1 MTKKKYTVM
10 ILPDETTKVRRYRV
24 PGLLVKGLLAASVIF
39 VVLFAVIVTDYF
51 LVKGQIGELVNMRLQ
66 TRHQKQQLI
75 TFAKTIN
82 DLQSEMNRLRHFD
95 TKLRVMADLDGVV
108 YPEQFMGIGGENPEP
123 FNPMETDI
131 SFQDQA
137 LLDNM
142 TKGLSRLITDA
153 TIQERSFQELVEY
166 LEDQKSLLASTPSI
180 WPVRGWKTS
189 SFGYRTSPFTGRREM
204 HKGLDVA
211 TRTGTAIIS
220 PADGLVI
227 FSGREGGFGNLVL
240 LDHGYGIVT
249 KFGHASVLE
258 VKRGQKVKRGDVIAR
273 VGNTGRSTGP
283 HLHYEVLVNGVAVNP
298 MRYILN

>member
-1 MTKKKYTVM
+1 M

-24 PGLLVKGLLAASVIF
+24 PRLIVRSLLAAT
-39 VVLFAVIVTDYF
+39 VVLTLVFAAVITDYF
-51 LVKGQIGELVNMRLQ
+51 LVKNQVTELVGMRLK
-66 TRHQKQQLI
+66 TRQQKQQLI

-95 TKLRVMADLDGVV
+95 TKLRVMADLDGVI

-123 FNPMETDI
+123 FNPMETEI
-131 SFQDQA
+131 SFQDKA
-137 LLDNM
+137 LIDNM
-142 TKGLSRLITDA
+142 TRGLTRLMTEA

-189 SFGYRTSPFTGRREM
+189 GFGYRTSPFTGRREM
-204 HKGLDVA
+204 HKGVDVA
-211 TRTGTAIIS
+211 TRTGTPIIA
-220 PADGLVI
+220 PADGIVI
-227 FSGREGGFGNLVL
+227 FAGREGGFGNMVV
-240 LDHGYGIVT
+240 LDHGYGLAT
-249 KFGHASVLE
+249 KYAHNSE
-258 VKRGQKVKRGDVIAR
+258 IDVKRGQKVDRGDVIAK

-283 HLHYEVLVNGVAVNP
+283 HLHYEVLVNGVAINP